1 MNLWQRYQS
10 ALLSKF
16 QGLSPHEK
24 GLEFWRDYLFIATIT
39 YILPLSLIALIP
51 GIIISIHE
59 EFYTIAFFDIFAC
72 LGLLVIAFNRKL
84 DIQIKKVLF
93 VSIVYALAFVL
104 LTTLGS
110 FGPGLVYLLA
120 VSVFMVIIFPYKY
133 AFISIW
139 INIAFC
145 ILYGIIIYTEV
156 FEIHRV
162 DENMLLSWFAIS
174 SNLIFLDA
182 VISILIPKLFGGMQD
197 TINFQIKLREQLKEE
212 QANLK
217 RSMKEL
223 ENKNQ
228 ELEQFAYVAS
238 HDLQEPLR
246 MVSSFVSLLHCR
258 YEKLLD
264 EKGKT
269 YIHFALDG
277 TKRMRQIILDLLE
290 LSRVGRNTHK
300 VEIFSVES
308 LIDEVKLL
316 LRSSIQKSN
325 ATIYCENK
333 IEIISYKSAWLQI
346 LQNLVS
352 NSIKYRQE
360 NLSPKIWLGGKET
373 SDGWEFFV
381 KDNGIGIA
389 PEYHERIFNI
399 FQRLHTRKEFEG
411 TGIGL
416 SIVKKLIETMGGTIW
431 VESELGKGSTFYFKI
446 PKEAESNV
454 SIKP

>member
-1 MNLWQRYQS
+1 MNLWQRYES
-10 ALLSKF
+10 AIMNKF
-16 QGLSPHEK
+16 QGFSPHEK

-51 GIIISIHE
+51 GIIISIHQK
-59 EFYTIAFFDIFAC
+59 YYIIAFFDIFAC
-72 LGLLVIAFNRKL
+72 LGLLIIAFNGQL
-84 DIQIKKVLF
+84 AIQVKKVLF

-110 FGPGLVYLLA
+110 FGPGLIYLLA
-120 VSVFMVIIFPYKY
+120 VSVFMIIIFPQKHT
-133 AFISIW
+133 FLSIW
-139 INIAFC
+139 INIMFC
-145 ILYGIIIYTEV
+145 MLYGIMIYSGIFKV
-156 FEIHRV
+156 HRM

-174 SNLIFLDA
+174 SNLIFLNA

-197 TINFQIKLREQLKEE
+197 TINLQIKLREQLREE
-212 QANLK
+212 QKNLK
-217 RSMKEL
+217 RSLKEL

-246 MVSSFVSLLHCR
+246 MVSSFVSLLHSR

-264 EKGKT
+264 KKGKT

-277 TKRMRQIILDLLE
+277 TKRMKQIILDLLE
-290 LSRVGRNTHK
+290 LSRVGRTTNQL
-300 VEIFSVES
+300 ESFSADRLVK
-308 LIDEVKLL
+308 EVNIL
-316 LRSSIQKSN
+316 LRSSIQKSK
-325 ATIYCENK
+325 ATIYCDDSV
-333 IEIISYKSAWLQI
+333 EIRSYKSAWLQI
-346 LQNLVS
+346 LQNLIS

-360 NLSPKIWLGGKET
+360 NHSPEIRIGGKET
-373 SDGWEFFV
+373 PDGWEIFV

-399 FQRLHTRKEFEG
+399 FQRLHTRKEYEG

-416 SIVKKLIETMGGTIW
+416 SIVKKLIETLGGTIW
-431 VESELGKGSTFYFKI
+431 VESELEKGSTFYFFI
-446 PKEAESNV
+446 PKV
-454 SIKP
+454 QKHLDQ